1 MNTRRPDSA
10 APLTQAR
17 RIVVK
22 VGSAL
27 LVDGDTGRVNRAWL
41 ETLVEDLLRLRKRGQ
56 PVILVSA
63 GAIVLGRRRLG
74 LKHGALRLE
83 ESQAAAA
90 VGQIRLA
97 HAYKE
102 LLEGCDVT
110 VAQVLLT
117 LEDSERRRR
126 YLNARA
132 TLESLLA
139 LGALPV
145 INEND
150 TVATAEIRYGDNDRL
165 AARVAQMAGADC
177 LVLLS
182 DVEGLYSADPT
193 RDPGARFIHEVP
205 QITPGIEAMAGRA
218 AAQVGSGGMAAKMA
232 AARIAVAAGCHM
244 CIAAGVHRHP
254 LRRIEEG
261 ADCTW
266 FVPSATPAAASKQW
280 IAGTLRP
287 AGALTIDAG
296 ARRALLE
303 GRSLLPAGVIAAR
316 GRFDRGDTVSVLAAD
331 GAEIARGIVAYSDVD
346 AARIMGRKSSEIA
359 DILGFRGRDEMI
371 HRDDLVLMR
380 QELTGAVW
388 RGPARTGSTTGA
400 GARPSGLGR
409 TRVAVPLAVAGTA
422 RERATTVPADAGAL
436 CLKSGNAGLLRGGS
450 ESQHSSR
457 ALHECLAPGLQSAGL
472 PAQCIQLVPLT
483 DRAAVGYM
491 LAGMSEY
498 LDVIVPR
505 GGKTLVQRVQKEA
518 RGPVIGHLEGNCH
531 EYIDRRPDRR
541 LAATIP
547 TD

>member
-56 PVILVSA
+56 RVILVSS
-63 GAIVLGRRRLG
+63 GAIALGRRRLG
-74 LKHGALRLE
+74 LKHGTLRLE

-132 TLESLLA
+132 TLEALLA

-165 AARVAQMAGADC
+165 AARVAQMVGADC

-182 DVEGLYSADPT
+182 DVEGLYSADPN
-193 RDPGARFIHEVP
+193 REPGARFIHEVP
-205 QITPGIEAMAGRA
+205 QITPEIEAMAGRSA
-218 AAQVGSGGMAAKMA
+218 SQVGSGGMTAKIA

-244 CIAAGVHRHP
+244 CIAAGVT
-254 LRRIEEG
+254 G
-261 ADCTW
+261 
-266 FVPSATPAAASKQW
+266 
-280 IAGTLRP
+280 
-287 AGALTIDAG
+287 
-296 ARRALLE
+296 
-303 GRSLLPAGVIAAR
+303 AR

-331 GAEIARGIVAYSDVD
+331 GAEIARGMVAYSDVD

-380 QELTGAVW
+380 QGL
-388 RGPARTGSTTGA
+388 STE
-400 GARPSGLGR
+400 P
-409 TRVAVPLAVAGTA
+409 
-422 RERATTVPADAGAL
+422 VPAP
-436 CLKSGNAGLLRGGS
+436 
-450 ESQHSSR
+450 QP
-457 ALHECLAPGLQSAGL
+457 AP
-472 PAQCIQLVPLT
+472 
-483 DRAAVGYM
+483 
-491 LAGMSEY
+491 
-498 LDVIVPR
+498 
-505 GGKTLVQRVQKEA
+505 
-518 RGPVIGHLEGNCH
+518 
-531 EYIDRRPDRR
+531 
-541 LAATIP
+541 
-547 TD
+547 

>member
-27 LVDGDTGRVNRAWL
+27 LVDGDSGRVNRAWL

-56 PVILVSA
+56 RVILVSS
-63 GAIVLGRRRLG
+63 GAIALGRRRLG
-74 LKHGALRLE
+74 LKPGVLRLE

-182 DVEGLYSADPT
+182 DVEGLYSADPN
-193 RDPGARFIHEVP
+193 REPGARFIHEVP
-205 QITPGIEAMAGRA
+205 QITPEIEAMAGRSA
-218 AAQVGSGGMAAKMA
+218 SQVGSGGMAAKIA
-232 AARIAVAAGCHM
+232 AARIAMAAGCHM
-244 CIAAGVHRHP
+244 CIAAGVHRNP

-266 FVPSATPAAASKQW
+266 FVPSATPAAARKQW

-287 AGALTIDAG
+287 AGAITIDAG
-296 ARRALLE
+296 ALRALLE
-303 GRSLLPAGVIAAR
+303 GRSLLPAGVTAAR
-316 GRFDRGDTVSVLAAD
+316 GRFDRGDTVSVLAGD

-346 AARIMGRKSSEIA
+346 AARIMGRRSSEIA

-380 QELTGAVW
+380 QEA
-388 RGPARTGSTTGA
+388 A
-400 GARPSGLGR
+400 GAAE
-409 TRVAVPLAVAGTA
+409 AVPAPQP
-422 RERATTVPADAGAL
+422 VP
-436 CLKSGNAGLLRGGS
+436 
-450 ESQHSSR
+450 
-457 ALHECLAPGLQSAGL
+457 
-472 PAQCIQLVPLT
+472 
-483 DRAAVGYM
+483 
-491 LAGMSEY
+491 
-498 LDVIVPR
+498 
-505 GGKTLVQRVQKEA
+505 
-518 RGPVIGHLEGNCH
+518 
-531 EYIDRRPDRR
+531 
-541 LAATIP
+541 
-547 TD
+547 

>member
-27 LVDGDTGRVNRAWL
+27 LVDGDSGRVNRAWL

-56 PVILVSA
+56 PVILVSS
-63 GAIVLGRRRLG
+63 GAIALGRRRLG

-165 AARVAQMAGADC
+165 AARVAQMTGADC

-182 DVEGLYSADPT
+182 DVEGLYTADPN
-193 RDPGARFIHEVP
+193 REPGARFIHEVP
-205 QITPGIEAMAGRA
+205 QITPEIEAMAGRSA
-218 AAQVGSGGMAAKMA
+218 SQVGSGGMAAKIA

-266 FVPSATPAAASKQW
+266 FVPSATPAAARKQW

-380 QELTGAVW
+380 QELTGAAE
-388 RGPARTGSTTGA
+388 P
-400 GARPSGLGR
+400 
-409 TRVAVPLAVAGTA
+409 
-422 RERATTVPADAGAL
+422 VPAP
-436 CLKSGNAGLLRGGS
+436 
-450 ESQHSSR
+450 QV
-457 ALHECLAPGLQSAGL
+457 L
-472 PAQCIQLVPLT
+472 P
-483 DRAAVGYM
+483 
-491 LAGMSEY
+491 
-498 LDVIVPR
+498 
-505 GGKTLVQRVQKEA
+505 
-518 RGPVIGHLEGNCH
+518 
-531 EYIDRRPDRR
+531 
-541 LAATIP
+541 
-547 TD
+547 